1 MADMHGGIVAARVG
15 ERYMRLNGQGGV
27 EGSLGDDGGLKL
39 YSPHFEAPKP
49 FNATTLLLARA
60 PLAHGSY
67 ASVGGA
73 DLGSRG
79 QTILWNW
86 RTGREQPLF
95 EVDVAL
101 VPDDLSYVA
110 SSRAAYTLFS
120 RFVGMR
126 VLLAG
131 SVCWVGLC
139 SRGGGG
145 SRSYDSLGP
154 VTPLLLLGSTTGR
167 RHWKKKDCCSLRG
180 WLPRDCGWLWPCGRL
195 GGQAS
200 THVSLSLSLSLSL

>member
-67 ASVGGA
+67 AAVGGA
-73 DLGSRG
+73 DLGSCG
-79 QTILWNW
+79 QAILWNW

-145 SRSYDSLGP
+145 SRSYDSLPPCNTFTTPGVHYWKTLEEERLLPPYEAGGLGTAAGCGP
-154 VTPLLLLGSTTGR
+154 V
-167 RHWKKKDCCSLRG
+167 
-180 WLPRDCGWLWPCGRL
+180 
-195 GGQAS
+195 A
-200 THVSLSLSLSLSL
+200 